1 MICCPNRDVDCGVFV
16 MASERLLAVC
26 QAVQWQK
33 HSRIRGDVSTPCF
46 RIGEGVDPSIMRK
59 SGDLIRAIDL
69 EGLQSAADRL
79 GVSRQRI
86 HQLIG
91 DNTLDYYQFGKRK
104 MVHKRDIDKLI
115 VKRQAKAS

>member
-1 MICCPNRDVDCGVFV
+1 
-16 MASERLLAVC
+16 
-26 QAVQWQK
+26 
-33 HSRIRGDVSTPCF
+33 
-46 RIGEGVDPSIMRK
+46 MRK

-91 DNTLDYYQFGKRK
+91 DDTLDYYQFGKRK

-115 VKRQAKAS
+115 EVRARKAS